1 MAKMSAGPAT
11 VRAAAVVALAYLLLG
26 ELLPLPAARA
36 LLEGWAEQQV
46 LLLALLSGLLTVL
59 ASCSSGSSFAAAP
72 ISAASLLAA
81 LNVGGLVVSLAPT
94 PWFLVSDNC
103 PVAPGAAC
111 DPLAIVLDVVGLV
124 SARLARLDLGLCLV
138 LASRGDS
145 AWLLGATSGALGYA
159 EAIPLHRTAGWWCAG
174 MSALH
179 SATYLLFY
187 LETGGLRSLWVSCFP
202 ARTADGKLNR
212 LGLVNFFGLVAAAA
226 LLALALPAQPTFRRR
241 CYHVFQ
247 RLHLPVAAAFV
258 VCCALH
264 DLEILLFAVPGLASW
279 YVERRTASSCRP
291 RLLPATARLLPGT
304 SGPWVELTVDCGAA
318 LPRAST
324 PAPAPR
330 GRWVSLRVAPLG
342 HEWHPLS
349 VTSSASGSGAEL
361 SAVVSARAGDWTRAL
376 ADLCAPPAAA
386 RRFEVE
392 VAGPYPFG
400 GGAWSLSAEGGEQP
414 ALLLLAGGTG
424 VTAWLPALSS
434 ARPAGR
440 RCHLVWCVQDEAD
453 YLALAKRLPPEGG
466 VRVTV
471 HVTRAATGADG
482 PLASS
487 AADGEG
493 AQASPPPPVRRRSSA
508 WVQLVAA
515 LVGLVVGHWGW
526 RGAAAALL
534 LPKFPG
540 DDDDGWLHQSV
551 VGYTLS
557 RRVLPIVLIVAS
569 MLLAAA
575 ASRCVSACA
584 PSRRCYGYP
593 AVTELARAR
602 QPQEPLFTDA
612 SSTAQPPPA
621 RAAPEEA
628 QPADREGH
636 DVRAG
641 RPSFDALVRDA
652 AQGLDAPRRL
662 VVAAC
667 GPAALVNAARK
678 AVAAARKECRG
689 VRIEFAGGD
698 SAW

>member
-1 MAKMSAGPAT
+1 MSAGPAA
-11 VRAAAVVALAYLLLG
+11 VRAAAVLALAYLLLG

-36 LLEGWAEQQV
+36 LLEGWAAQQV

-187 LETGGLRSLWVSCFP
+187 LETDGLRSLWVSCFP

-226 LLALALPAQPTFRRR
+226 LLALALPAHPTFRRR

-291 RLLPATARLLPGT
+291 RLLPATARSSPAHRARG
-304 SGPWVELTVDCGAA
+304 SSSPSTVARRCRGRAPRRRRRAGAGCRCEWRRSA
-318 LPRAST
+318 T
-324 PAPAPR
+324 VAPALRDVVGVGERRGAQRGGVRSR
-330 GRWVSLRVAPLG
+330 GRLD
-342 HEWHPLS
+342 
-349 VTSSASGSGAEL
+349 
-361 SAVVSARAGDWTRAL
+361 ARARRPLRA
-376 ADLCAPPAAA
+376 AGGG

-440 RCHLVWCVQDEAD
+440 RCHLVWCVQDGRD
-453 YLALAKRLPPEGG
+453 YLALAKRLPPGG

-487 AADGEG
+487 GRRRGRAGGVAAARAPSLVGMGAARGSARRVGRRPLGLEGRGGRAAPPQVPRRRRRRVVAPERRRLHAEPTRAADRADRRVDATGGRRQPLRLGMRTEPTLLRVPRRHG
-493 AQASPPPPVRRRSSA
+493 ARPRAAAAGAVVHRR
-508 WVQLVAA
+508 LVD
-515 LVGLVVGHWGW
+515 
-526 RGAAAALL
+526 GAAAA
-534 LPKFPG
+534 G
-540 DDDDGWLHQSV
+540 A
-551 VGYTLS
+551 
-557 RRVLPIVLIVAS
+557 RRAGGGPAGRPRGARRAS
-569 MLLAAA
+569 GAAEL
-575 ASRCVSACA
+575 RCS
-584 PSRRCYGYP
+584 
-593 AVTELARAR
+593 RAR
-602 QPQEPLFTDA
+602 GGAGARGAPPLGG
-612 SSTAQPPPA
+612 
-621 RAAPEEA
+621 R
-628 QPADREGH
+628 G
-636 DVRAG
+636 VRAG
-641 RPSFDALVRDA
+641 RARERG
-652 AQGLDAPRRL
+652 AQGRRRRPEGVPRRAHR
-662 VVAAC
+662 V
-667 GPAALVNAARK
+667 
-678 AVAAARKECRG
+678 CRG
-689 VRIEFAGGD
+689 RLGLVEV
-698 SAW
+698 